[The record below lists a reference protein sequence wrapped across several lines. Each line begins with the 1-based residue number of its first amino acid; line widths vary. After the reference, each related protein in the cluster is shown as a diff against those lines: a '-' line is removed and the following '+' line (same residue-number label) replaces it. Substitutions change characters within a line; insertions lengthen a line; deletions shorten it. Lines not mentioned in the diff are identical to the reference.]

1 MTDQIKR
8 RPDGSIDICFYTQ
21 RGRRMR
27 AEAARSMTG
36 SAARRSRITRAP
48 GMVWAVLA
56 MLVLGISAPFV
67 A

>member
-8 RPDGSIDICFYTQ
+8 RPDGSIDTCLYTQ

-36 SAARRSRITRAP
+36 SAGCRSRRARAP
-48 GMVWAVLA
+48 GMVWVVLAVL
-56 MLVLGISAPFV
+56 MLGISAPFV

>member
-8 RPDGSIDICFYTQ
+8 RTDGSIDTCFYTQ

-27 AEAARSMTG
+27 AEAARGMTG
-36 SAARRSRITRAP
+36 SAASRSRSARAP
-48 GMVWAVLA
+48 GMVWVVLA

-67 A
+67 T